1 MVKTFLS
8 QNVKATKLVCFFL
21 VAQGR
26 RGSSPGSLEVPRDL
40 PELLEAGQS
49 PGSRPSEDLRPIDDP
64 GVPSE
69 WTSPASA
76 SGSDVISSDSQSDSF
91 NAFQYSTCKFD
102 SKKERTMSCYICNVE
117 TNIILTVGCVRTL
130 CICCCLSFAILSCL
144 VTQWYFVDFTLSSE
158 ACGGGVGSGGGR
170 GSSLDQDSLGGGVAC
185 EEHEVASLTTLH
197 IDSETSSLS
206 HTVTVTGM
214 CHP

>member
-1 MVKTFLS
+1 MKI
-8 QNVKATKLVCFFL
+8 NVGKQKLIL
-21 VAQGR
+21 NLNLPSSYTQGR

-49 PGSRPSEDLRPIDDP
+49 AGSRPSDDLRPIDDP

-102 SKKERTMSCYICNVE
+102 SKEQKTSVFFP
-117 TNIILTVGCVRTL
+117 L
-130 CICCCLSFAILSCL
+130 C
-144 VTQWYFVDFTLSSE
+144 
-158 ACGGGVGSGGGR
+158 
-170 GSSLDQDSLGGGVAC
+170 
-185 EEHEVASLTTLH
+185 
-197 IDSETSSLS
+197 
-206 HTVTVTGM
+206 
-214 CHP
+214 